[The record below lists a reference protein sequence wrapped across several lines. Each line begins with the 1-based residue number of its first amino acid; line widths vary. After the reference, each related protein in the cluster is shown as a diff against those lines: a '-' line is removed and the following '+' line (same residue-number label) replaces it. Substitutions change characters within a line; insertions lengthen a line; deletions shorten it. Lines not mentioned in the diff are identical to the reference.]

1 MSSVIKFFIF
11 FLLISQS
18 IYSQD
23 STRILSHVV
32 GPIGVQSLK
41 KPDLD
46 LVHGVLSSKRLTDDF
61 EKRVTDELNK
71 LNMKGYRTDVENIYV
86 RTYISNNKIITESS
100 CDIVESKDGRSYV
113 VFTTRGSIGRGYKKR
128 HDNQIQGLESWLSFY
143 YRGYCKKIKTIL
155 VNFKLRGD
163 VISYKQSFFVVARG
177 Y

>member
-23 STRILSHVV
+23 STRILSHVI
-32 GPIGVQSLK
+32 GPVGVQSLK
-41 KPDLD
+41 RPDLD
-46 LVHGVLSSKRLTDDF
+46 LVHGVLSSNRLTDDF
-61 EKRVTDELNK
+61 EKRVTDELNR
-71 LNMKGYRTDVENIYV
+71 LNMKGHRTDVENIYV
-86 RTYISNNKIITESS
+86 RTYVSGNKIITESS
-100 CDIVESKDGRSYV
+100 CDIVESRDGRSYV

-128 HDNQIQGLESWLSFY
+128 HDKQIQGLESWLSFY
-143 YRGYCKKIKTIL
+143 YRGYCKKVKTIL
-155 VNFKLRGD
+155 VTFKLRGG